1 MEISTNAMTFMSLD
15 GMKGIEPHHAAKLI
29 DGVEID
35 LGICDLIEFLWNQK
49 IDTLRSCENMN
60 GLIYIAFRNLE
71 DAIRAG
77 LLVAQGVRISIVTNS
92 VDGGYAAPSIFI
104 PIEYLTYPMVINH
117 ANITRHAK
125 PIFKQTLKELT
136 MTGLVKR
143 AYSSKEDI
151 IRNGALVAI
160 AIILQNMPN
169 ILVVN
174 DGKTISVDVIN
185 EGGIKRSKKELLE
198 LEAFAVSEYKKE
210 VSV

>member
-1 MEISTNAMTFMSLD
+1 MEISTNAMTWMSPD
-15 GMKGIEPHHAAKLI
+15 GMKEIESHHAAKLI
-29 DGVEID
+29 NGIEID
-35 LGICDLIEFLWNQK
+35 LGICYLIKFLWSQQ

-77 LLVAQGVRISIVTNS
+77 LLVAQGFKISIVTNS

-104 PIEYLTYPMVINH
+104 PIEYLTYPMVINYSGI
-117 ANITRHAK
+117 ARRAK

-136 MTGLVKR
+136 TTGLVKR
-143 AYSSKEDI
+143 AYSSQEDI

-160 AIILQNMPN
+160 AVILQNMPN
-169 ILVVN
+169 VLVVN
-174 DGKTISVDVIN
+174 DGKNISADVIN

-198 LEAFAVSEYKKE
+198 LEAFAVSEYRKDIA
-210 VSV
+210 